1 MISTPFQGTNRLMM
15 MSESGK
21 PQSGPAETG
30 RRDMDLLETARKVIS
45 IEAREIANLEDRIGQ
60 EFMQAVDTVVACLE
74 RGGKVIVTG
83 VGKSGLVGKKLA
95 ATMNSTGTTAFFLH
109 PVEAV
114 HGDLGMVSSR
124 DVVIVISK
132 SGSSDE
138 IAALMPT
145 FKRLGNK
152 IIAITGDITSGLA
165 RESDLVL
172 DVSVTKEACPL
183 NLAPTASTSC
193 ALAMSDALA
202 VAAFVV
208 RNLKP
213 EDFAFHHP
221 GGALGKRLLL
231 KVKDIMHTGESL
243 PLVRE
248 KALMRD
254 ALVEIIEK
262 RLGVTGVV
270 DDEGRLVG
278 IVTDGDIKRIL
289 MGHPDVKDVREI
301 EVGSVMT
308 RNPRTIDQEA
318 LVASAIQKMEADPY
332 RLITCLMIVDD
343 RGFPI
348 GLVHM
353 HDCLRTGI
361 A

>member
-1 MISTPFQGTNRLMM
+1 
-15 MSESGK
+15 MSKVSK
-21 PQSGPAETG
+21 PRSAPQGPARTANG
-30 RRDMDLLETARKVIS
+30 DIDVLKTARQVIS
-45 IEAREIANLEDRIGQ
+45 IEAREIANLEERIGE
-60 EFMQAVDTVVACLE
+60 EFSRSVDAVAACLE
-74 RGGKVIVTG
+74 HGGKVIVTG
-83 VGKSGLVGKKLA
+83 VGKSGLVAKKLA

-114 HGDLGMVSSR
+114 HGDLGMVSVR

-132 SGSSDE
+132 SGCSDE
-138 IAALMPT
+138 IAALLPT

-152 IIAITGDITSGLA
+152 IIAITGNAASDLA

-172 DVSVTKEACPL
+172 DVGVTQEACPL

-193 ALAMSDALA
+193 AIAMGDALA
-202 VAAFVV
+202 VAIFVV
-208 RNLKP
+208 RKLKP

-231 KVKDIMHTGESL
+231 KVKDIMHTGENL

-248 KALMRD
+248 KALMRE
-254 ALVEIIEK
+254 ALMEIIEK

-270 DDEGRLVG
+270 DDDGKLVG

-289 MGHPDVKDVREI
+289 MGHPDVTDVREI
-301 EVGSVMT
+301 EVGNVMT
-308 RNPRTIDQEA
+308 RNPRTINQEA
-318 LVASAIQKMEADPY
+318 LVASAMQRMEADPG

-343 RGFPI
+343 KGFPI

>member
-1 MISTPFQGTNRLMM
+1 MTMTSIGKTNR
-15 MSESGK
+15 
-21 PQSGPAETG
+21 
-30 RRDMDLLETARKVIS
+30 RRKAGQVPFRAAKADGEVLKTARKVIS
-45 IEAREIANLEDRIGQ
+45 IESREIASLEDRIG
-60 EFMQAVDTVVACLE
+60 EDFARAVDEVAACLE
-74 RGGKVIVTG
+74 HDGKVIVTG
-83 VGKSGLVGKKLA
+83 VGKSGLVAKKLA

-109 PVEAV
+109 PVDAV
-114 HGDLGMVSSR
+114 HGDLGMVSVR

-132 SGSSDE
+132 SGSSEE
-138 IAALMPT
+138 IAALLPT

-152 IIAITGDITSGLA
+152 IIAITGDPASDLA
-165 RESDLVL
+165 HESDFVL
-172 DVSVTKEACPL
+172 DVSVTQEACPL

-193 ALAMSDALA
+193 AMAMGDALA
-202 VAAFVV
+202 VAVFMV
-208 RNLKP
+208 RDLKP

-231 KVKDIMHTGESL
+231 KVKDIMHTGENL

-254 ALVEIIEK
+254 ALMEIIEK

-270 DDEGRLVG
+270 DEEGKLVG

-289 MGHPDVKDVREI
+289 MGHPDVSDIREI

-318 LVASAIQKMEADPY
+318 LVASAIQRMEADPG
-332 RLITCLMIVDD
+332 RLITCLMIIDK